1 MTQAPIK
8 YPRTFDG
15 PTPSVADRPDVKVG
29 MAAKLIRIQGDWPV
43 EPPAE
48 TLRSTALSF
57 PPKFLLGHL
66 RDSRLRV
73 IEPFMATWTVEGR
86 SVIIEAPEINEYGEG
101 DTVDEAIKDLQAS
114 IAELFFELDD
124 ERDHLGTELRRVYDT
139 LTRKLHRIDANH
151 SK

>member
-1 MTQAPIK
+1 MTQAPIE

-29 MAAKLIRIQGDWPV
+29 MAAKLIRIQGDWPA

-73 IEPFMATWTVEGR
+73 IEPFMATWTVEGG
-86 SVIIEAPEINEYGEG
+86 SVIMDAPEINEYGEG
-101 DTVDEAIKDLQAS
+101 DTIEEAIKDLQAS
-114 IAELFFELDD
+114 ISELFFELDE
-124 ERDHLGTELRRVYDT
+124 ERDRLGADLHRVYET
-139 LTRKLHRIDANH
+139 LTRKLRRVDAANGE
-151 SK
+151 